1 MMNKN
6 KYLAVAA
13 LVAGS
18 MFLAGGAPAQAASL
32 ESLGTP
38 VAGEDGTSDYK
49 TKQCLAPNARHC
61 FYFRR

>member
-32 ESLGTP
+32 
-38 VAGEDGTSDYK
+38 
-49 TKQCLAPNARHC
+49 
-61 FYFRR
+61 